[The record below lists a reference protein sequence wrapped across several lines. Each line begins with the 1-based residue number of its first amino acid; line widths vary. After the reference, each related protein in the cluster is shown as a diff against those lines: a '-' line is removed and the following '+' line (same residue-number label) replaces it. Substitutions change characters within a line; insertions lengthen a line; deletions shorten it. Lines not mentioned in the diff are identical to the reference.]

1 MTSLDKTRIAAY
13 TVLVCYAATYLVSII
28 VSYTWNVNR
37 WAAEELLELITVGA
51 AFIVYSVMRH
61 FGVTYTK

>member
-13 TVLVCYAATYLVSII
+13 TVLFCYAATYLVSTF
-28 VSYTWNVNR
+28 VGYTWNVNR
-37 WAAEELLELITVGA
+37 LSAEELLELITVGA
-51 AFIVYSVMRH
+51 ALIVYSVMSH